1 MDTKNVNSIFT
12 PILIIA
18 FNRPDIIKQT
28 FDYIRKAKPTKL
40 YVAVDGARPEK
51 EGEDKLVAQVKKVVE
66 NVDWECETHYK
77 YNQTNKG
84 AEVTV
89 SSAISWVFET
99 EEYAIILEDD
109 IVAPLSFFRFAQEML
124 ELYKNEDKI
133 WAVSGINFTPL
144 PAIDGADYFFAKYG
158 HTWGWATW
166 KRVWNKFDLYAEI
179 QDIHLKTNFLKT
191 ITNSAK
197 ELKYYRK
204 KFKRIKENG
213 VGNSTWDN
221 MASYMHR
228 TNNLLYIIPK
238 VNLVSNIGDI
248 GLHAR
253 GRTQYH
259 FVECDKN
266 FVVKN
271 HPKNITCNIEYDKHH
286 FDVYINKKMP
296 LLKRILKKI
305 ERTLWR

>member
-1 MDTKNVNSIFT
+1 MNSVTKITT
-12 PILIIA
+12 PILIIC
-18 FNRPDIIKQT
+18 FNRPEISRQT
-28 FDYIRKAKPTKL
+28 FEFIRKAKPSKL
-40 YVAVDGARPEK
+40 FIAVDGARPEK
-51 EGEDKLVAQVKKVVE
+51 KGEEKLVEQVKQIVE
-66 NVDWECETHYK
+66 NIDWECETHYK
-77 YNQTNKG
+77 YNKTNKG

-89 SSAISWVFET
+89 STAISWVFET

-109 IVAPLSFFRFAQEML
+109 IVAPVAFLKFAQEML

-166 KRVWNKFDLYAEI
+166 KRAWNKFDLYAEI

-221 MASYMHR
+221 IASYMHR
-228 TNNLLYIIPK
+228 TKKLLYIVPR
-238 VNLVSNIGDI
+238 VNLVSNIGTI

-253 GRTQYH
+253 GRTNYH
-259 FVECDKN
+259 FFDYDAD
-266 FVVKN
+266 FVVNN
-271 HPKNITCNIEYDKHH
+271 HPKEVVCNIEYDKHH
-286 FDVYINKKMP
+286 YKVYIKKQRSFYR
-296 LLKRILKKI
+296 KVIRKISKIL
-305 ERTLWR
+305 WH